1 MDRLTSLHV
10 RSNSNVNDKIVLLQL
25 NDFINKAP
33 CLHSLIINNW
43 NPSAI
48 QDLPLHIISNSIR
61 RLDLQS
67 GRYLKHDRCLNS
79 EQCAAFLRSSRTK
92 QCEILEI
99 VVNDQ
104 SMIDDLIN
112 GELSNSSFTRFTA
125 LLADKH
131 PSLLK
136 SLTISNCNLPMEHIE
151 SLLSQT
157 LALIYLKLV
166 SHQRTFDTVFDGY
179 NWEQFILNKLSQL
192 NQFEYFFSFT
202 DKTNE
207 YMKVLNHL
215 LASFQTPFW
224 LQKKRWFTTC
234 SYVFESQ
241 MFELHTTTIKT
252 LIILNLQKNH
262 IGDIGAQHFREALQ
276 INKTLVKFTLKNNQS
291 SLCAM
296 VQMEHEIAHE
306 MKSTIFDWTG
316 HQIRNEQLEY
326 LSTTLQTNYTTIT
339 LILDGNHIGDNGMK
353 YLANGLLKN
362 KTLQELSLRKNRI
375 GDEGMKYIAD
385 VLKENIT
392 LTTLILSNNLIGDD
406 GAKYLADAIQNNTQ
420 LTTLNL
426 DNNRIG
432 DDGAQHI
439 ATALNINTHS
449 MKDEAVS
456 FLAQSLMD
464 NKTVVELNLSS
475 NQIEENGAQHLANAL
490 RNNTILSLLNLNM
503 NSIGYKGLQYLVDSL
518 IINKTLTILKLREN
532 KITDEGTY
540 CLIDLLF
547 NNNVRQSL

>member
-25 NDFINKAP
+25 NDLINKAP

-48 QDLPLHIISNSIR
+48 QDLPLHIIS
-61 RLDLQS
+61 
-67 GRYLKHDRCLNS
+67 
-79 EQCAAFLRSSRTK
+79 E
-92 QCEILEI
+92 
-99 VVNDQ
+99 
-104 SMIDDLIN
+104 LI
-112 GELSNSSFTRFTA
+112 NSSFTRFTA

-157 LALIYLKLV
+157 PALIYLKLV

-241 MFELHTTTIKT
+241 MFELHTTTIKVTDSYNLIRIQKLAESDTYRLVEQSSYCGWTTTVRISNLAGNQIGDDGATYLATTLLNNTT

-296 VQMEHEIAHE
+296 FQMEHEIAHE

-375 GDEGMKYIAD
+375 GDEGVKYIAD
-385 VLKENIT
+385 VLKESIT

-439 ATALNINTHS
+439 ATALNINT
-449 MKDEAVS
+449 
-456 FLAQSLMD
+456 
-464 NKTVVELNLSS
+464 
-475 NQIEENGAQHLANAL
+475 IEENGAQHLANAL
-490 RNNTILSLLNLNM
+490 RNNTVY
-503 NSIGYKGLQYLVDSL
+503 GVFL
-518 IINKTLTILKLREN
+518 IST
-532 KITDEGTY
+532 
-540 CLIDLLF
+540 
-547 NNNVRQSL
+547 